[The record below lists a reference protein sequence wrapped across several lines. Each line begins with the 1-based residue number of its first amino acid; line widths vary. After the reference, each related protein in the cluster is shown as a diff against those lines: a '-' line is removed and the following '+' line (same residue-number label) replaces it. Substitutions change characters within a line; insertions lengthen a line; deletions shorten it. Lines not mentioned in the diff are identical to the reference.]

1 MIEPYREIM
10 ADRGFKIREDYIAYS
25 TQLCIIY
32 CMQLLPEDVS
42 ETSNIAN
49 VRIYGKQAI
58 DWIKVLL
65 LVKTE
70 VPITCDCWHESLIY
84 TSLDISLSLTV
95 PLKGKLPVGSC
106 LRRYANREM
115 SGIN

>member
-1 MIEPYREIM
+1 MELFHNYVSSCYGGRASDIFIVRNSGFVGMIEPYREIM

-49 VRIYGKQAI
+49 VRIYVKQAI
-58 DWIKVLL
+58 DGLKVLL

-70 VPITCDCWHESLIY
+70 VPITCDC
-84 TSLDISLSLTV
+84 
-95 PLKGKLPVGSC
+95 
-106 LRRYANREM
+106 
-115 SGIN
+115 